1 MLDSFG
7 RNIHYLRI
15 SVTDRCNLRCIYCM
29 PEEGI
34 ELVPHNAILSFEQ
47 IETIAITAV
56 RLGIDKIRLTGGEP
70 LARKGIADLVA
81 KLRKIPG
88 LKTLAM
94 TTNGTLLAPLAGQLV
109 SAGLDSVNISLDTL
123 DPERYAR
130 LTRRGII
137 EDVLAGIDAALAAG
151 LAVKINTVV
160 MEDTSNAEIEA
171 LKKFARQKNAAFQTI
186 ARYSLQSMK
195 TDAHEFDRP
204 PPCATCNR
212 IRLLAD
218 GTLRACL
225 QSDISIPVDFQ
236 NIEGSI
242 STIIKLKPAHGTT
255 SSTYSVGKIGG

>member
-29 PEEGI
+29 PEEGV

-70 LARKGIADLVA
+70 LVRKGIVDLVA
-81 KLRKIPG
+81 RLRKIPG
-88 LKTLAM
+88 LKTLAI

-236 NIEGSI
+236 NIESSI

>member
-1 MLDSFG
+1 MLDSFD

-29 PEEGI
+29 PEEGV

-47 IETIAITAV
+47 ILAIAETAV
-56 RLGIDKIRLTGGEP
+56 KLGIDKIRLTGGEP
-70 LARKGIADLVA
+70 LTRKGIADLVA
-81 KLRKIPG
+81 MLRKIPG

-94 TTNGTLLAPLAGQLV
+94 TTNGTLLAPLAGQLAL
-109 SAGLDSVNISLDTL
+109 AGLNSVNISLDTL
-123 DPERYAR
+123 DPDRYAR
-130 LTRRGII
+130 LTRRGRIQ
-137 EDVLAGIDAALAAG
+137 DVLAGIDAAIAAG

-160 MEDTSNAEIEA
+160 MDDTSAAEIEA
-171 LKKFARQKNAAFQTI
+171 LKTFAKQKNVKFQTI

-195 TDAHEFDRP
+195 MDAHEFDRP

-225 QSDISIPVDFQ
+225 QSDIAIPVDFQ

-242 STIIKLKPAHGTT
+242 KKIIELKPSHGTT
-255 SSTYSVGKIGG
+255 SSTHSVGKIGG

>member
-47 IETIAITAV
+47 IEAIARTAV
-56 RLGIDKIRLTGGEP
+56 RIGIDKIRLTGGEP
-70 LARKGIADLVA
+70 LVRKGIVDLVA
-81 KLRKIPG
+81 RLRKIPG

-94 TTNGTLLAPLAGQLV
+94 TTNGTLLAPLAGPLF
-109 SAGLDSVNISLDTL
+109 SAGLGSVNISLDTL
-123 DPERYAR
+123 NPERYAR
-130 LTRRGII
+130 LTRRGRI

-160 MEDTSNAEIEA
+160 MDDTSHAEIEA
-171 LKKFARQKNAAFQTI
+171 LKAFARQKNAAFQTI
-186 ARYSLQSMK
+186 AQYSLQSMK
-195 TDAHEFDRP
+195 MDDHAFDRP

-225 QSDISIPVDFQ
+225 QSDIAIPVDFQ
-236 NIEGSI
+236 DIEGSI
-242 STIIKLKPAHGTT
+242 KKIIELKPAHGTISAT
-255 SSTYSVGKIGG
+255 SSVGKIGG